1 MRRILIIALVVLPS
15 LNSVLAQGPSD
26 VLATATGHVIKTA
39 NISPEVQRAIADLP
53 GSIARQRTDLL
64 EQLIYQRLLEVE
76 AAAQNISVGQ
86 LIIKEKKKIADPSET
101 DIKAVSEANASV
113 LATKTKEQARR
124 IVVTFL
130 RGEPERKAIE
140 AMYNG
145 LRTKYKVTTGK
156 DVNVAN
162 LAPSE
167 MIASI
172 NGKVVTL
179 KEFDE
184 FARVPIYEL
193 RAELGDLIVEN
204 VSATLAARLV
214 EDEAK
219 ALGVDSSAI
228 MAKEITDKMKE
239 FSDEERDTLEEA
251 FQKKLFAKYNAK
263 IIYQVPE
270 PIAQVI
276 SVDDD
281 PASGPATATVTVVMF
296 SDFQCSACSATHPIL
311 KKAIAEYPGKVRFVV
326 RDYPLE
332 SIHENAFR
340 AALAA
345 NAANAQGK
353 FFEYTEIL
361 YKNQDTLDD
370 ASLKK
375 YAADLGLNAAKFDI
389 DFTAAQTA
397 VEVRKDMADG
407 NTYGINS
414 TPTIFIN
421 GVKARDLSLA
431 GFKAL
436 IDRALKK

>member
-1 MRRILIIALVVLPS
+1 MNFSLLFIALAVFS
-15 LNSVLAQGPSD
+15 LNSFAQKSD
-26 VLATATGHVIKTA
+26 EILATATGHVVKTA
-39 NISPEVQRAIADLP
+39 NISLEVQRAIADLP

-64 EQLIYQRLLEVE
+64 EQLIYQRLLEIE
-76 AAAQNISVGQ
+76 AAARNISVGQ
-86 LIIKEKKKIADPSET
+86 LIVKEKKKVADPSEA
-101 DIKAVSEANASV
+101 DIKAVTEANASA
-113 LATKTKEQARR
+113 LSTKTKDQSRR
-124 IVVTFL
+124 TVIAFL

-140 AMYNG
+140 AMYLA
-145 LRTKYKVTTGK
+145 LRTKFRVSMGK

-162 LAPSE
+162 LAQTE

-184 FARVPIYEL
+184 FARIPIYEL
-193 RAELGDLIVEN
+193 RAELADLVLEN
-204 VSATLAARLV
+204 VSATLAAMLV
-214 EDEAK
+214 DNEAK
-219 ALGVDSSAI
+219 DQGIDTSAI
-228 MAKEITDKMKE
+228 MAKEITDKMKD
-239 FSDEERDTLEEA
+239 FSDGERESLEEA

-270 PIAQVI
+270 PVAQVI

-281 PASGPATATVTVVMF
+281 PAIGPATGTVTVVMF
-296 SDFQCSACSATHPIL
+296 TDFQCSACSATHPLL
-311 KKAIAEYPGKVRFVV
+311 KKALADYSGKIRFVV

-332 SIHENAFR
+332 SIHENSFR

-345 NAANAQGK
+345 NAANLQGK

-361 YKNQDTLDD
+361 YKNQDSLDD

-375 YAADLGLNAAKFDI
+375 FAAELGLNAAKFETDLNA
-389 DFTAAQTA
+389 FQTA
-397 VEVRKDMADG
+397 GEVRKDIADG

-421 GVKARDLSLA
+421 GIKVRDLSTA
-431 GFKAL
+431 GFQAI
-436 IDRALKK
+436 IDRVLKK

>member
-1 MRRILIIALVVLPS
+1 MNLRLLFISLALFS
-15 LNSVLAQGPSD
+15 LNSFAQKSD
-26 VLATATGHVIKTA
+26 EILATATGHAVKTA

-76 AAAQNISVGQ
+76 ATAQNISVGQ
-86 LIIKEKKKIADPSET
+86 LIIKEKKKIADPTEA

-113 LATKTKEQARR
+113 LATKTKDQARR

-140 AMYNG
+140 AMYNA
-145 LRTKYKVTTGK
+145 LRTKYKVITGK

-162 LAPSE
+162 LPPNE
-167 MIASI
+167 IIVSI
-172 NGKVVTL
+172 NSKVVTL

-184 FARVPIYEL
+184 FARIPIYEL
-193 RAELGDLIVEN
+193 RAELGDLILEN
-204 VSATLAARLV
+204 VSATLAAMLV
-214 EDEAK
+214 DDEAK
-219 ALGVDSSAI
+219 SLGVDTSTI
-228 MAKEITDKMKE
+228 MAKEITDKMKD
-239 FSDEERDTLEEA
+239 FSDVEREGLEEA

-270 PIAQVI
+270 PVAQSI
-276 SVDDD
+276 SIDDD
-281 PASGPATATVTVVMF
+281 PANGPTTATVTVVMF
-296 SDFQCSACSATHPIL
+296 TDFQCSACSATHPLL
-311 KKAIAEYPGKVRFVV
+311 KKALADYPGKIRFVV

-345 NAANAQGK
+345 NAANVQGK
-353 FFEYTEIL
+353 FFEYTEVL
-361 YKNQDTLDD
+361 YKNQDSLDD

-375 YAADLGLNAAKFDI
+375 FAVELGLNAAKFDI
-389 DFTAAQTA
+389 DFNSAQTA
-397 VEVRKDMADG
+397 TEVRKDIADG
-407 NTYGINS
+407 NSYGINS
-414 TPTIFIN
+414 TPTIFVN
-421 GVKARDLSLA
+421 GVKVRDLSTA
-431 GFKAL
+431 GFKAV